1 MQFVPQGL
9 PLNLR
14 PCVTR
19 LARVVCTS
27 AVDELGLAEAVA
39 DHVDLSMRSFPPHV
53 RLGLIAGLTSLEQ
66 GARALPSARGRAFSH
81 CAPEVQDAV
90 FAALW
95 HSPLPPVKQLA
106 KGLKGLVAL
115 AFWDHPMV
123 RQRLAYT
130 PAEWT
135 AFVNA
140 RRVKSYSDDIAAHER
155 FVLAPNPLGA
165 ALRDARV
172 ERGGAS

>member
-1 MQFVPQGL
+1 MQLVPQGL
-9 PLNLR
+9 PLTLR
-14 PCVTR
+14 RCVTR

-27 AVDELGLAEAVA
+27 AVDDLGLAEAVA

-66 GARALPSARGRAFSH
+66 GARALPAARGRTFSD

-95 HSPLPPVKQLA
+95 HSTLPPVKQLA

-130 PAEWT
+130 PAEWA

-140 RRVKSYSDDIAAHER
+140 RRARSYGADIAAHDR
-155 FVLAPNPLGA
+155 FVLAPNPLGEAVASPSA
-165 ALRDARV
+165 ASGSPR
-172 ERGGAS
+172 